1 MCNIKPGIETFSLQK
16 YYRFK
21 QNYAF
26 LLLTKEIYVFQTWI
40 YNI

>member
-1 MCNIKPGIETFSLQK
+1 MCNIKPGIETFSLK
-16 YYRFK
+16 NIIGLNK
-21 QNYAF
+21 NYAF